1 MARYSWKGFLR
12 LSLVSVPV
20 QAFNVQESGQA
31 GNISLHQ
38 LHDKDHARI
47 RYVKVCPQHG
57 EVSSDEIVSG
67 YEVSK
72 DEYVVIEPSELEA
85 LRAPAE
91 KAITLDSFVAPDSID
106 LLYFSGRNYYLL
118 PDGEAGVKPYTVLL
132 RAMAKQN
139 KWGVGQAVMFGR
151 EHLVLVRPQDELLSL
166 ALLNYADEIRHS
178 EAFELGEAKVSAT
191 ELQLAETLIKASTA
205 KKFDIAK
212 YQNEYAHKLRMLIEA
227 KVEGREIVTPPG
239 EEEPVVVNLMDALRA
254 SVAKTERAAPAKRA
268 AKPPKKLAGSHR
280 PHSAKKRKTS

>member
-31 GNISLHQ
+31 GKISLHQ

-57 EVSSDEIVSG
+57 EISTDEIVSG

-72 DEYVVIEPSELEA
+72 DEYVVIEPSELDA
-85 LRAPAE
+85 LRTPAE
-91 KAITLDSFVAPDSID
+91 KAITLDSFVPSDSVD
-106 LLYFSGRNYYLL
+106 LRYFSGRNYYLM
-118 PDGEAGVKPYTVLL
+118 PDGEAGVKPYAVLH

-166 ALLNYADEIRHS
+166 ARHQLCRRDSPDECLFVARGQSLDHRGAARRDADQSLDREKAGPRQVPGRVQSQAADADRRQGRGTRNCH
-178 EAFELGEAKVSAT
+178 AT
-191 ELQLAETLIKASTA
+191 
-205 KKFDIAK
+205 
-212 YQNEYAHKLRMLIEA
+212 
-227 KVEGREIVTPPG
+227 G
-239 EEEPVVVNLMDALRA
+239 
-254 SVAKTERAAPAKRA
+254 
-268 AKPPKKLAGSHR
+268 
-280 PHSAKKRKTS
+280 